1 MTNIVIFGGTGMIGQ
16 RAVREALSRGDKV
29 TAVARDTS
37 RITDQDPNLTVK
49 AGDVTD
55 PQSVVALAAGADVV
69 ISAVSPPRE
78 TWADGAQ
85 TQAHASEVL
94 DGLLT
99 GLRSLGADAPRLIV
113 VGGAGNLLAA
123 PGIRLIDTPDF
134 PAEYKNEA
142 LAHATLLKGLRGVSD
157 LEWVYFS
164 PPVMIAPGE
173 RTGTFRL
180 GGDELLTD
188 AEGNSSISAE
198 DYAVALIDEAE
209 NPKHVREH
217 FTIAY

>member
-1 MTNIVIFGGTGMIGQ
+1 MTDIVIFGGSGMIGQ
-16 RAVREALSRGDKV
+16 RAVREALGRGDKV
-29 TAVARDTS
+29 TAVARVTS
-37 RITDQDPNLTVK
+37 RITEQDPNLTVET
-49 AGDVTD
+49 GDVTD
-55 PQSVVALAAGADVV
+55 PESVAALAAGAEVV

-78 TWADGAQ
+78 TWADAAQ

-94 DGLLT
+94 NGLLT
-99 GLRSLGADAPRLIV
+99 GLRSLGADVPRLIV
-113 VGGAGNLLAA
+113 VGGAGNLLGA
-123 PGIRLIDTPDF
+123 PGTRLVDTPEF
-134 PAEYKNEA
+134 PPEYKNEA
-142 LAHATLLKGLRGVSD
+142 LAHVVLLKGLREASD

-164 PPVMIAPGE
+164 PPIVIAPGE
-173 RTGTFRL
+173 RTGAFRL

-217 FTIAY
+217 FTVAY